1 METMT
6 PTKTLRAKVRVT
18 SGDGIDRAALVA
30 ELAKE
35 HAEHPKRATDLDVRL
50 REAQAR
56 YDAYC
61 KPVRD
66 LRAAADAALHES
78 ERHTANV
85 NRIEIAL
92 RESSDPRLH
101 DAERRWVG
109 QLHNLGSHFRMFGRE
124 NSNRELLETWRVA
137 LQGAIADV
145 RAAMFEADVDAA
157 ERIRKI
163 NVERFA
169 HLEPYERL

>member
-18 SGDGIDRAALVA
+18 SGDGIDRGALVA

-35 HAEHPKRATDLDVRL
+35 HAEHPGRAEKLDTEL
-50 REAQAR
+50 RQKQEA

-61 KPVRD
+61 KPARD

-85 NRIEIAL
+85 NRLEIAL
-92 RESSDPRLH
+92 RESADERLK

-109 QLHNLGSHFRMFGRE
+109 QLHNLGSHFRMYGRD

-145 RAAMFEADVDAA
+145 RAAMFETDIDAA

-169 HLEPYERL
+169 HLQPYERI